1 MGYVVYVG
9 LNELL
14 MGYVVYLR
22 LNELLM
28 GYVVYLRLNEL
39 CDGLCSVFTPERV
52 MWWAM

>member
-1 MGYVVYVG
+1 
-9 LNELL
+9 

-52 MWWAM
+52 M